1 MTADTHRATQDE
13 ARGPTDVPR
22 RARPWRFFLKGGAL
36 ALMLGVGWIAGAKL
50 HEMAD
55 LAQVS
60 STTWAHV
67 VQTRTSLETALS
79 DVASW
84 AASRNR
90 SADTT
95 VKSTPATGP
104 GGDLEQIAGKLE
116 QIRGASEG
124 AIEESRR
131 STERLASTMESY
143 NQQLAPKFADLSE
156 RLDRIERNA
165 PVAAGSVMAKLEQL
179 SERLDRMEREAAVAL
194 RPTQPA
200 ALSTSAPPARSA
212 TAPAEAP
219 TRAASPALNLQVF
232 GDARR
237 IPNWVVREVINGKAI
252 LQGPKGIIGVARGD
266 LVPGVGRVES
276 IARQGG
282 RWVVATNNGFIS
294 AR

>member
-1 MTADTHRATQDE
+1 MTGETHRATQGG
-13 ARGPTDVPR
+13 ARAPTDVPR
-22 RARPWRFFLKGGAL
+22 RARPWRFLLKGGAL
-36 ALMLGVGWIAGAKL
+36 ALMLGVGWIAGAKM

-55 LAQVS
+55 LAQVP

-67 VQTRTSLETALS
+67 VQTRTSLETALA

-84 AASRNR
+84 AASRDR

-116 QIRGASEG
+116 QIRAASEG

-131 STERLASTMESY
+131 STERVASAMESY

-156 RLDRIERNA
+156 RLDRIERNT

-200 ALSTSAPPARSA
+200 ALPTSAPPARSA
-212 TAPAEAP
+212 TPPAEAP